1 MPIIIVGNKSDIAK
15 PGIRQVES
23 RQVQADWIDSGEAM
37 LYMETSAMNFKNIE
51 EVFESIAEQANDYQQ
66 HMLENRETINDL

>member
-1 MPIIIVGNKSDIAK
+1 MVNEQHSDDEQETIVPIIIVGNKADIAK
-15 PGIRQVES
+15 PGMRQVDQ

-51 EVFESIAEQANDYQQ
+51 ELFVAMADQANDY
-66 HMLENRETINDL
+66 